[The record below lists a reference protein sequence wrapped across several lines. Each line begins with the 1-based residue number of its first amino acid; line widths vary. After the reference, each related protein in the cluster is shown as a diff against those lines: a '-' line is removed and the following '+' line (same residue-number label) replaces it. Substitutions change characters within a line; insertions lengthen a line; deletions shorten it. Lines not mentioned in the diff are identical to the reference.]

1 MGSRGKLR
9 ERNWRT
15 SDDKHAT
22 IDDISVFVVPLR
34 PYQEEHRAWKAR
46 QGRPPVVEEAV
57 VAGKTGPPNNTHTPS
72 VVPSNK
78 QDSHDSSASGKHSA
92 QDGLTTC
99 MEAFDLHPQE
109 DHFRSEGDTAQ
120 TRGSEGLPQGPNTT

>member
-34 PYQEEHRAWKAR
+34 PYQEEHRTWKAR
-46 QGRPPVVEEAV
+46 QGRPPVGEEAI
-57 VAGKTGPPNNTHTPS
+57 VAGKTGASNNAHMPAL
-72 VVPSNK
+72 VPLSK
-78 QDSHDSSASGKHSA
+78 QDSKESSASGKHSS

-109 DHFRSEGDTAQ
+109 DHFRSEVDTAQ
-120 TRGSEGLPQGPNTT
+120 TEGGEGKPQSQETT

>member
-22 IDDISVFVVPLR
+22 IDDISVFVIPLR
-34 PYQEEHRAWKAR
+34 PYQEEHRTWKAR
-46 QGRPPVVEEAV
+46 QGRPPVGEE
-57 VAGKTGPPNNTHTPS
+57 S
-72 VVPSNK
+72 VVGHKTVASNNGHMPSLVPPGK
-78 QDSHDSSASGKHSA
+78 QDNPESSGKHST
-92 QDGLTTC
+92 QEGLTTC

-109 DHFRSEGDTAQ
+109 DHFRSEVDTAQ
-120 TRGSEGLPQGPNTT
+120 TESSEGPAPSPNTT